1 MYQVVI
7 GSNEKTFVLPLA
19 VAKDGKV
26 EAGIE
31 LYGPDST
38 AYTEA
43 ELSIDANKMQQAALR
58 GRALD
63 ATNPDDA
70 KEILTQRYDR
80 EVALY
85 AAVTKGWFG
94 LSADGKEFP
103 YSPEN
108 AENLYRADSTLRAR
122 VFEALSSRANFLK

>member
-7 GSNEKTFVLPLA
+7 GSNDKTFVLPLA

-31 LYGPDST
+31 LFGPDSK

-43 ELSIDANKMQQAALR
+43 ELSIDAGKMQQAALR

-70 KEILTQRYDR
+70 KEILIQRYDR

-94 LSADGKEFP
+94 LSNGDKEFT

-108 AENLYRADSTLRAR
+108 AEALYRADSTLRAR
-122 VFEALSSRANFLK
+122 VSEALSRRANFLK

>member
-7 GSNEKTFVLPLA
+7 GSNENTFVLPLS
-19 VAKDGKV
+19 VATDGSV

-31 LYGPDST
+31 LFGPDSK
-38 AYTEA
+38 AYADA
-43 ELSIDANKMQQAALR
+43 EIEIDSSKMRQAASR

-70 KEILTQRYDR
+70 KEILSQRYER
-80 EVALY
+80 EVALF

-94 LSADGKEFP
+94 LSASGKEFP

-108 AENLYRADSTLRAR
+108 AGQLYRADSTLRAR
-122 VFEALSSRANFLK
+122 VSEALSRRANFLK